1 MKILISEQTHNLTGF
16 FFKGITYVDDACL
29 INVALFVENYASKTV
44 CLITVTE
51 LPLNIRYGFLQPYIF
66 NY

>member
-29 INVALFVENYASKTV
+29 INVALFVETMQAKQSVLLRWQSY
-44 CLITVTE
+44 
-51 LPLNIRYGFLQPYIF
+51 R
-66 NY
+66 